1 MHVQPMQGLKIPV
14 TLAKIICYQT
24 VSHVNR
30 SFCSAILYRKTVK
43 KAVRKRVKIS

>member
-14 TLAKIICYQT
+14 TFAKIICYQT

-30 SFCSAILYRKTVK
+30 SFRSAILYRKTVK